1 MINIVVIKNRNTGHL
16 LLNPLCPHLI
26 FSTLSCAPGDCPWWA
41 VSLALRLLVGS
52 GKWEILDVAG
62 PEEGEEKGCISL
74 VSSLPG
80 HHGLA
85 LGLYLSVHT
94 PVWVLVTTTSLLP
107 TGSRRGNCSPPLL
120 APGYSPK
127 VCPHNFANSVDL

>member
-1 MINIVVIKNRNTGHL
+1 MST
-16 LLNPLCPHLI
+16 PHL
-26 FSTLSCAPGDCPWWA
+26 STLSCAPGDCPWWA

-80 HHGLA
+80 HHAWLWA
-85 LGLYLSVHT
+85 STSPYTPLSACWSPPSPCSPLGLGG
-94 PVWVLVTTTSLLP
+94 VTASH
-107 TGSRRGNCSPPLL
+107 R
-120 APGYSPK
+120 Y
-127 VCPHNFANSVDL
+127 